1 MKANFPLSP
10 LGGRNVRI
18 LLRPSR
24 RIRPSPVSLYGRT
37 QGIGF
42 VGLPTLEGRGD
53 QPPGGFSP
61 SGGRR
66 PGEGLKGEEW

>member
-1 MKANFPLSP
+1 MNANFPLSP

-37 QGIGF
+37 HGIGF
-42 VGLPTLEGRGD
+42 LGVPTLEGRGER
-53 QPPGGFSP
+53 PPWSCLP
-61 SGGRR
+61 SEGTRY
-66 PGEGLKGEEW
+66 GEGLKGKEW